1 MFDRDNLLRRA
12 ELLRRQKR
20 FKDAERELGIVLQS
34 DPEDVDALIVLGH
47 CKIDTKQFE
56 EATTIL
62 KQCLQYDS
70 SNKDYV
76 FYLLAFACYQQGTN
90 KTALDY
96 LQTAL
101 SIFPYNSGYFAL
113 AAHIHL
119 DDKDYEKALLAADN
133 GLLLDAENVSCLNAR
148 STALLRLNK
157 KDAARETIQEALS
170 LDPENY
176 ITHTNYGWH
185 HLEKGRHKEAAT
197 HFREALRINPNY
209 AYAKQGYKASLKS
222 KLIFY
227 KWLLQGNL
235 WLSRQKKNFRLGM
248 ILAIWLLV
256 VGIDTAGDNTPLQLL
271 CDGVMVLYF
280 VIVIFSW
287 LGSALANLYL
297 LTTKH
302 ANYILTQQ
310 EKWGARMVGLSLLS
324 SIILLG
330 ALYRFGTKYLFVP
343 AIVASF
349 SIVFNE
355 MDFPIRI
362 FREKGRVLFSHI
374 ILATGLLCC
383 LLACFNLLLATGL
396 ASGYALIYLGF
407 IWSGSVRNTI

>member
-1 MFDRDNLLRRA
+1 MLDRDSLLRRA

-20 FKDAERELGIVLQS
+20 FKDAEREVGIVLQS
-34 DPEDVDALIVLGH
+34 DPEDADALIILGH
-47 CKIDTKQFE
+47 CKIDTRQFE

-62 KQCLQYDS
+62 KQCLRYD

-76 FYLLAFACYQQGTN
+76 FYLLAFTSYQQSDN
-90 KTALDY
+90 KTALGF
-96 LQTAL
+96 LHEAL
-101 SIFPYNSGYFAL
+101 SIFPYNPGYFAL

-119 DDKDYEKALLAADN
+119 DDKNYDKALLAADS
-133 GLLLDAENVSCLNAR
+133 GLLIDAENVSCLNAR
-148 STALLRLNK
+148 STALFRLNK
-157 KDAARETIQEALS
+157 KEAARETIQEALS

-185 HLEKGRHKEAAT
+185 HLEKGRHKEAAN

-209 AYAKQGYKASLKS
+209 AHAKQGYKASLKS

-227 KWLLQGNL
+227 RWLLQGNL
-235 WLSRQKKNFRLGM
+235 WLGRQKKNFRLGM
-248 ILAIWLLV
+248 LLGIWLLV
-256 VGIDTAGDNTPLQLL
+256 VGIDTAGDNTSLQFV
-271 CDGVMVLYF
+271 CEIVMILYF
-280 VIVIFSW
+280 VVVIFSW

-302 ANYILTQQ
+302 GHYILSHQ
-310 EKWGARMVGLSLLS
+310 EKWGARMVGISLFS
-324 SIILLG
+324 GIGILIG
-330 ALYRFGTKYLFVP
+330 LYHHGTNYLFVP
-343 AIVASF
+343 AVVASL

-355 MDFPIRI
+355 MDFPIRP

-374 ILATGLLCC
+374 VVATGLLCC
-383 LLACFNLLLATGL
+383 LASCVSLTIATGL
-396 ASGYALIYLGF
+396 ASGYALIFLGF